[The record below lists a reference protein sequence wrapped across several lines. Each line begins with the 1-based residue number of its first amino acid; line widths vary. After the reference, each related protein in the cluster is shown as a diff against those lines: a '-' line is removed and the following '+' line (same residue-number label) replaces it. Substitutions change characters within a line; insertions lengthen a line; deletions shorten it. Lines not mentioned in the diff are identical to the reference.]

1 MKGRDI
7 VIEERTRTSK
17 FMTWMRSHN
26 FHFFLWKKGGGGEGP
41 TFGSSSAIAAKTT
54 RLPVLKKLF
63 AQCFPTYFHLWK
75 NGVSSVIVVLLRWML
90 SNFQICL
97 VFAWAWAPP
106 WILMAL
112 KKATTSTL
120 NAALMPNPESTKLS
134 GSSMWV
140 FHSFFPTHYISF
152 SWNRVIELLFLKDG

>member
-26 FHFFLWKKGGGGEGP
+26 FHFFLWKKGEGGP
-41 TFGSSSAIAAKTT
+41 TFGSSSAKTT

-63 AQCFPTYFHLWK
+63 AQLFLYIFPFRK
-75 NGVSSVIVVLLRWML
+75 AKIGVSSVKLLRWML

-97 VFAWAWAPP
+97 VFVWVWAPP
-106 WILMAL
+106 WILTAL

-140 FHSFFPTHYISF
+140 FHSFFPTHYINF

>member
-26 FHFFLWKKGGGGEGP
+26 FHFFLWKKGGEGP
-41 TFGSSSAIAAKTT
+41 TFGSSSAKTT
-54 RLPVLKKLF
+54 RLPVLKKNFLHS
-63 AQCFPTYFHLWK
+63 CFFTYFHLETK
-75 NGVSSVIVVLLRWML
+75 IGVSSVKLLRWML

-97 VFAWAWAPP
+97 VFVWVWAPP
-106 WILMAL
+106 WILTAL

-140 FHSFFPTHYISF
+140 FHSFFPTHYINF

>member
-54 RLPVLKKLF
+54 RLPVLKKTF
-63 AQCFPTYFHLWK
+63 CTQCFPTYFHLEK

-140 FHSFFPTHYISF
+140 VFHSFFS
-152 SWNRVIELLFLKDG
+152 